1 MIQPGAASMTKHLYV
16 PGLWDIG
23 VNYMKST
30 FLKFTAAVKLVC
42 VPLMKADA
50 ECFGFLTVF
59 MNLVM

>member
-1 MIQPGAASMTKHLYV
+1 MTKHLYV